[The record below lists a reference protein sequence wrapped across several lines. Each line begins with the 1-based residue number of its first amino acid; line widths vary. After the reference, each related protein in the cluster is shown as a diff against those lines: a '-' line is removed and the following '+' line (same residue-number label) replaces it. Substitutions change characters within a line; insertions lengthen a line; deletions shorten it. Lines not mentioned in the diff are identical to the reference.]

1 MQCPARSLVS
11 CVTHLLHNRRTRGKN
26 KEIFNRD
33 LRNTLVTFFEMIK
46 FNAPEDD
53 VVAPRSV
60 SDSAVCVGQHCYGLL
75 ACMVHGVTDQ
85 LSLGVLF

>member
-1 MQCPARSLVS
+1 M
-11 CVTHLLHNRRTRGKN
+11 TLHYNRQTRGKN

-46 FNAPEDD
+46 FSFPEDD

-60 SDSAVCVGQHCYGLL
+60 GDATVWTGQHYCCLRL
-75 ACMVHGVTDQ
+75 CMVHSVTDQ
-85 LSLGVLF
+85 PSHSVVF